1 MSALEIHMN
10 NLAKAMDYD
19 ISSGAWDAA
28 TLMACAAVQLNRLK
42 ARIAELEVEN
52 NLLKDLLSEL
62 DITTKPPEE
71 K

>member
-42 ARIAELEVEN
+42 ARIAELEAQTLWQPIE
-52 NLLKDLLSEL
+52 
-62 DITTKPPEE
+62 TAP
-71 K
+71 